1 MQREVRSPWRSL
13 STMFQL
19 RFHVRFLGSTLNSTS
34 LARRQHTYCAHEFSM
49 ARYSSPLQCVP
60 RSTATDPSSYNK
72 AASPLRTD
80 RSIVLLIWRQCR
92 PTSRLIHGF
101 GCTQFSPPQQ
111 HQDRFFIHFCRAH
124 WCAQH
129 KRNTQITE
137 RATRVAISCIYTM
150 YAMRRKMTVVH
161 CFVTGSSPRHSGI
174 ARANV
179 GSGRF

>member
-1 MQREVRSPWRSL
+1 MYDFWVLRLTQRVQYGAL
-13 STMFQL
+13 FQ
-19 RFHVRFLGSTLNSTS
+19 
-34 LARRQHTYCAHEFSM
+34 
-49 ARYSSPLQCVP
+49 PILQCVP

-101 GCTQFSPPQQ
+101 GCTQFPPQQ
-111 HQDRFFIHFCRAH
+111 HQDRFFIHFAGLTGVPNTNRD
-124 WCAQH
+124 
-129 KRNTQITE
+129 TQITE